1 MSARIKRQLSK
12 ASGSAEGGGG
22 APSAAA
28 RKKRR
33 IDNSGSDDEERSVW
47 TPKHLGDLRA
57 YNRSASEAPAELF
70 RKDLIS
76 AMKLA
81 DNEPLTSD
89 DYWGIGDPWKQE
101 WERGVQVPVN
111 PDSLPEPAV
120 TTTVQ
125 RPRPEREGNFRLTKD
140 KFIRVNHDDFF
151 SNEQHILSNLPT
163 KAEKMCRYDMD
174 DLDDK
179 WLVAYNGERARMG
192 AAPVPPLIFE
202 MIMEHLEETCW
213 ENIHKMLKTE
223 ESLSIEFDEDVICD
237 VCRSPDS
244 EEGNEMVFCDSCN
257 ICVHQACYGITAI
270 PSGSWLCRTCSL
282 GIKPDCVLCPN
293 KGGAMKSTKS
303 GQKWAHVACALWIPE
318 VSIGSV
324 ERMEPI
330 TKIPNI
336 PQSRWALVCVLC
348 RERRGA
354 CIQCSV
360 KTCKTAYHVTCA
372 FKHGLEMKA
381 IIEDES
387 ADDGVKLRSYCEK
400 HSVASKKVGCE
411 AESDAEEGA
420 PKKKKDWTSE
430 QKNQARAAKL
440 RQIESEFY
448 KHVDVLETSNF
459 LDIDFETTETIFNY
473 WKLKRRAGFNKP
485 LLTPRSE
492 EIDLLSHQQE
502 HDIERMK
509 MFVQLR
515 QYLERVRNLCYMVSR
530 RERLSRSFLKT
541 REQTFSKQA
550 SILASSSMNLTQQ
563 EVDAVMQ
570 ANHGPSVY
578 DQLYSHPSAPS
589 HTQKHFEKIIACI
602 AGTLTEKVKPKK
614 EPEKKDVNGLIRTSK
629 DKTDNPYKKM
639 YVNGAEQRRSRSS
652 SLYSTSDS
660 DSSLASTKWSLPT
673 KGNTRYSVYT
683 SSEEETNKE
692 NHSVKQEPPSSK
704 SKLPFL
710 DSSDKEKPKLEPISR
725 PARGRVGRRRG
736 TGRASAIKSRSFR
749 DRMAHGSSE
758 EDVKKFD
765 NLITEKTVKT
775 ETNASSSK
783 TVRERPSVDTSEDE
797 AEPVSKPK
805 PQPSKRRNKRK
816 VTPSKLDSSVSSEDE
831 PVVTVATAKEKKPSR
846 RGKWSK
852 NILSSQTTSV
862 SSPVSEIPKL
872 ELSDDD
878 ELGPPTYKL
887 SSDED
892 NNSEKSNE
900 PAVMSSDIF
909 GVSDRTDT
917 SSDNGRDTALSKGP
931 KKHDK
936 KNESRISDSDVNSDD
951 ENKESTT
958 DSQNHATLKTKAAK
972 KEFTPK
978 IEAKAERMNKKKT
991 DKVGRTVRK
1000 TASAERCK
1008 SETRQSEEVE
1018 VEHGVIKSEVE
1029 ATPGHMFVPQRK
1041 AAKKASEL
1049 ITSQN
1054 TTSTSANATA
1064 GMAGPATA
1072 DVADVKK
1079 SVGKPVKEIKE
1090 DPDEPEIIEEK
1101 KVLEEKR
1108 ITPTKGRKSKSTKEK
1123 NEKVSEEKSESSDVP
1138 KKNLFEPP
1146 EILPYVPMRQAA
1158 KKAAE
1163 NLKGGNSKAG
1173 AAASSGTEESELPAA
1188 APVVSPTKNKRISRM
1203 EGKSGPRSKSK
1214 SPRAAKPVSSATVSD
1229 SGSESDSDLKF
1240 SKSIFSDSDEESVI
1254 KKDKAAKD
1262 KTDPLTEVYKEAKT
1276 NKQFFRGDI
1285 YIRPYQSSSD
1295 ENEEGRPA
1303 TPGRKSLLSHTSKST
1318 GDEFQDLSKNQLFRG
1333 PSSIS
1338 GDLHLTSDSDE
1349 REDENQEPA
1358 AGTLRKAPDKKL
1370 KTSEGRPEHGFQ
1382 PPITERSESGMSNE
1396 TEDHRSK
1403 SPTRRE
1409 TGLESRLR
1417 QSGSQCR
1424 PRTPPGDVS
1433 VQDFRSNSHAPSRG
1447 RRRGRERE
1455 PVSLSQDIG
1464 TSHKLHTRREVQPE
1478 ETLKSI
1484 KKTPERSSQEKSG
1497 SSKGSTAEKEETL
1510 KEKEVVQ
1517 RDRKEFLREKKDP
1530 VVEKKEVLQGKES
1543 LQQKA
1548 KNDSLRER
1556 AVGGKEKQF
1565 VLPGDKEVKAAE
1577 KDLLPE
1583 ITNLQGESNEIIIEK
1598 EVHKEKKESQREKL
1612 LSPIEKVVSPREKGL
1627 LQRKKVLSP
1636 REKVLSPREKVLSPR
1651 EKVLS
1656 PREKVLSPREKVL
1669 SPKEKEGMAPEK
1681 VISPREKKDVLRG
1694 RDTSR
1699 ERGESPKE
1707 RREPIRDSDSLEEK
1721 YDKEKEPPKD
1731 KIETAEETMPVP
1743 FSKPDLLNEIAEP
1756 SREALDIFGQREKAS
1771 EKVEPVLEKDRQQK
1785 QTEQPVR
1792 EEDSRVAA
1800 EPPGD
1805 EREKDAI
1812 PKPAENVKRAE
1823 QQQKSGVFGFVG
1835 VDLEVERLEDIVET
1849 SDTEPEPKKVRIGDS
1864 DEDSINV
1871 VGEKRVEQPKDSG
1884 YKSAITT
1891 PEPVD
1896 RVHAVCNDMVNVNS
1910 VVNNFMSDESR
1921 LETVDV
1927 TSKTP
1932 VVLPTPVEGRQV
1944 LNKFVS
1950 PTRRKNLEDVI
1961 GEMKRQA
1968 EAQPEVQPEAQA
1980 EPTKPVP
1987 PPERQNEVTAS
1998 SPPHSQANSFSV
2010 PPVPESSVASPQAS
2024 SAEALPPKSSS
2035 SPGANFREQW
2045 RGQWE
2050 KSPPQAEHKVDP
2062 GTGPHLPPHLPML
2075 GLELGLPSSMS
2086 MLDLQRAMYSADAQ
2100 HPLFSA
2106 FDFLNARTMFTS
2118 QFRQMVEAGIH
2129 PPTFNTT
2136 LIPAYLQQ
2144 HSANELA
2151 ALSQQQY
2158 PPPARENQ
2166 IPDKTSMCSQEMSR
2180 LSAHDDRPP
2189 TPELPTTD
2197 AKAGSRQATSSSKTT
2212 KPLSSP
2218 GSVMTAPPLSSPL
2231 AQSNKVVPGLVSP
2244 TTSRGQHTREEQ
2256 PSPVLPNNKIAQPQP
2271 SPSSI
2276 YNKNESVPVSTAS
2289 QPQATTV
2296 APTDISSTSHS
2307 VLSSSVSRTASQPQV
2322 SPQSSKSSQAP
2333 VLSQQS
2339 SKPSQAPVVSQQ
2351 SSKSSQ
2357 VPVVSPQSTKPSQAP
2372 VTATTTSTESSVTI
2386 TKVSRPLVSPARNS
2400 VVSSKMSIVP
2410 PASNSVVSVA
2420 KTITTTTTTTTT
2432 TSLTSASVSKSPL
2445 LSVTSPTTVPSQKES
2460 PLQIAVEV
2468 PDSKI
2473 ETITVDDS
2481 VLHQKEEP
2489 APKRVPIYMQ
2499 EAKSQKAPEK
2509 KSPRSQASSPRW
2521 VNKES
2526 TKAREKKSSK
2536 VNRAAYNKGRG
2547 RSTGKGK
2554 GRGQSPRFNSISVP
2568 KELVGTVYDFD
2579 FDNEFDDG
2587 PANNTLDDLR
2597 KSREKRQSVDTT
2609 PQQSLTPTYTI
2620 EHKEQTKKSSKKS
2633 KSSQKEKGVTKSAD
2647 DGDKV
2652 AKILEDYRNTQN
2664 SQLRRSTHSPSPPR
2678 GDDMLE
2684 GPSKSPDKIQ
2694 DIPQFTSEFTSSIPE
2709 TKLTISNLS
2718 DVRDSNPTSELSV
2731 LPKNTGDDSRV
2742 SLTVPT
2748 AQIGIDERTNQLK
2761 LKIKGPYANS
2771 YSATNTSAAPQE
2783 AVGAPTPTS
2792 TTSTLR
2798 RMRKKELI
2806 RQYCYQDQIPNEPA
2820 ESGPINSTPNPPPQL
2835 RTGIT
2840 IPKAV
2845 ASMPSIPT
2853 REDYKMYT
2861 QDETPTGGGGGG
2873 RRKRPP
2879 RELRHLDWS
2888 VMEDSG
2894 KRNSETTEGGDVI
2907 RKRPR
2912 AAKEAAKNLDEKD
2925 VSSAKPP
2932 PKLRI
2937 SLGKKGSE
2945 VTTVTADSKD
2955 FGGKQRPPK
2964 KRIAEE
2970 NAMVKIKNDNM
2981 KFREQI
2987 MADFDKGEK
2996 KSGVKGT
3003 DREKKAKKR
3012 KILLGESS
3020 ADGKDGSCDDQHD
3033 VKVFTGDSTN
3043 APKLVIR
3050 FSKAKSESSSGNKN
3064 IKSEANNA
3072 GGHKEER
3079 SDSDSVMNPSLKIR
3093 LSVPKLDSE
3102 STKEESCIPKIP
3114 LKIKF
3119 SRVSDGYVASN
3130 TPRKLEADEQDQGPG
3145 PPAPKPPDLPPEPL
3159 HEKLIPETSQPSP
3172 PSSLPPPPTQQ
3183 QPLPQQEQQQ
3193 QYVQQQPQQPVQHAI
3208 SEVTEC
3214 PPHLESRI
3222 PQAGNIPLSLGP
3234 YDPGWPPSYSAAEQL
3249 GLPKMDYGLGSLNAP
3264 SRSECPEEMFQR
3276 LEAQIA
3282 ATGGTVP
3289 EGGGP
3294 ASSLGPRQTS
3304 GPPLPDVPSLRH
3316 TLYPYKEGSDCR

>member
-179 WLVAYNGERARMG
+179 WLIAYNGERARMG

-589 HTQKHFEKIIACI
+589 HTQKHFEKIVACI

-710 DSSDKEKPKLEPISR
+710 DSSDKEKPKLETINR
-725 PARGRVGRRRG
+725 PTRGRVGRRRG

-749 DRMAHGSSE
+749 DRMPHGSSE

-765 NLITEKTVKT
+765 NLITDKTVKT

-805 PQPSKRRNKRK
+805 PQPTKRRNKRK

-1008 SETRQSEEVE
+1008 SETRQSEEID
-1018 VEHGVIKSEVE
+1018 VEHGVTKSEVE

-1049 ITSQN
+1049 ITR
-1054 TTSTSANATA
+1054 
-1064 GMAGPATA
+1064 
-1072 DVADVKK
+1072 
-1079 SVGKPVKEIKE
+1079 KPVKEIKE

-1123 NEKVSEEKSESSDVP
+1123 NEKVSEEKSESSDAP

-1173 AAASSGTEESELPAA
+1173 TAASSGTEESELPTTT
-1188 APVVSPTKNKRISRM
+1188 PVVSPIKNKRISRM

-1276 NKQFFRGDI
+1276 DKQFFRGDI

-1303 TPGRKSLLSHTSKST
+1303 TPGRKSLLSHTSKSA
-1318 GDEFQDLSKNQLFRG
+1318 GDEFPDLSKNQLFRG

-1417 QSGSQCR
+1417 QSGPQCR

-1455 PVSLSQDIG
+1455 PVPLSQDIG
-1464 TSHKLHTRREVQPE
+1464 TSHKLHTRREVQSE

-1497 SSKGSTAEKEETL
+1497 TSKGSTTEKEETL

-1517 RDRKEFLREKKDP
+1517 RDRKEFLRERKDP
-1530 VVEKKEVLQGKES
+1530 VVEKKEVMQGKES

-1548 KNDSLRER
+1548 KNDSLRDR
-1556 AVGGKEKQF
+1556 AVGGKEKQL

-1577 KDLLPE
+1577 KELLPE

-1598 EVHKEKKESQREKL
+1598 EVHKEKKESQREKV
-1612 LSPIEKVVSPREKGL
+1612 LSPREKVVSPREKGL
-1627 LQRKKVLSP
+1627 FQRKKVLSP

-1669 SPKEKEGMAPEK
+1669 SPKEKEGMVPEK
-1681 VISPREKKDVLRG
+1681 AISPREKKDSLRG

-1707 RREPIRDSDSLEEK
+1707 RREPVRDSDSLEEK
-1721 YDKEKEPPKD
+1721 YDKEKESPKD

-1743 FSKPDLLNEIAEP
+1743 FSKPDLLNEIVEP
-1756 SREALDIFGQREKAS
+1756 SREAVDIFGQREKSA
-1771 EKVEPVLEKDRQQK
+1771 EKAEPVLEKDCQQK
-1785 QTEQPVR
+1785 QTEQPAR

-1800 EPPGD
+1800 ETPGD
-1805 EREKDAI
+1805 KREKDAT
-1812 PKPAENVKRAE
+1812 PKPVENVKRTE

-1835 VDLEVERLEDIVET
+1835 VDLEVERLDDIVET

-1932 VVLPTPVEGRQV
+1932 VVLPTPVEGKQV

-2050 KSPPQAEHKVDP
+2050 KSPPQPEHKVDP
-2062 GTGPHLPPHLPML
+2062 GTGPHLPPHLPMS

-2100 HPLFSA
+2100 HQLFSA
-2106 FDFLNARTMFTS
+2106 IDFLNARTMFTS

-2129 PPTFNTT
+2129 PPIFNTT

-2218 GSVMTAPPLSSPL
+2218 GSVMTVPPLSSPL

-2276 YNKNESVPVSTAS
+2276 YNKNENVPVSTAS
-2289 QPQATTV
+2289 QPPATTV

-2351 SSKSSQ
+2351 SSKPSQ

-2386 TKVSRPLVSPARNS
+2386 T
-2400 VVSSKMSIVP
+2400 
-2410 PASNSVVSVA
+2410 
-2420 KTITTTTTTTTT
+2420 
-2432 TSLTSASVSKSPL
+2432 
-2445 LSVTSPTTVPSQKES
+2445 
-2460 PLQIAVEV
+2460 
-2468 PDSKI
+2468 
-2473 ETITVDDS
+2473 
-2481 VLHQKEEP
+2481 KEEP

-2526 TKAREKKSSK
+2526 TKAREKKGSK

-2709 TKLTISNLS
+2709 IKFTISNLS

-2820 ESGPINSTPNPPPQL
+2820 DSGPINSTPNPPPQL

-3020 ADGKDGSCDDQHD
+3020 GDGKDGSCDDQHD
-3033 VKVFTGDSTN
+3033 VKVITGDSTN

-3050 FSKAKSESSSGNKN
+3050 FWKAKSESSSGNKN

-3079 SDSDSVMNPSLKIR
+3079 SDSDS
-3093 LSVPKLDSE
+3093 
-3102 STKEESCIPKIP
+3102 
-3114 LKIKF
+3114 
-3119 SRVSDGYVASN
+3119 
-3130 TPRKLEADEQDQGPG
+3130 
-3145 PPAPKPPDLPPEPL
+3145 
-3159 HEKLIPETSQPSP
+3159 
-3172 PSSLPPPPTQQ
+3172 
-3183 QPLPQQEQQQ
+3183 
-3193 QYVQQQPQQPVQHAI
+3193 
-3208 SEVTEC
+3208 
-3214 PPHLESRI
+3214 
-3222 PQAGNIPLSLGP
+3222 AGNIPLPLGP
-3234 YDPGWPPSYSAAEQL
+3234 YDSGWPPSYSAAEQL
-3249 GLPKMDYGLGSLNAP
+3249 GLPKMDYGLGSLSAP

-3289 EGGGP
+3289 EGGGS